1 MSAYFDSQPTAD
13 EITRMTE
20 GFQSWFEI
28 DLDSIGHNIDQAS
41 ARTGGELVPCV
52 KSNAYGHGVV
62 PVVAYMMGKG
72 VKRVLVAKLH
82 EALQLREAGLDVG
95 IISIDPL
102 FSDAQFLT
110 VVEQNITQTIYQSE
124 PARRLNEAAGKLGKT
139 VGIWV
144 KIDTGLGRVGVRWNE
159 ADDFIEE
166 VSKLGNLR
174 IEGIFS
180 TMSEDDDLDRKQV
193 QRILDIEKA
202 ANAKGIEVGT
212 KSIASSNSIFHKDY
226 TYLDATRPGLMLM
239 GFYPEDSDKGH
250 GIALKQSLCWK
261 ARVEH
266 VKFIDAGESLTYS
279 RRFVAE
285 KRTKVGTVH
294 VGYYDGF
301 PRGLTQKGKVRVGD
315 EIKPVLGT
323 VSVNH
328 FLLDLTGTDVQVG
341 DILEPISRTG
351 ENDALGV
358 ANLAGIMTYSLG
370 NALNMLTPR
379 VYTMNGVPVAVTK
392 PKLVEE

>member
-13 EITRMTE
+13 AINEMTE

-28 DLDSIGHNIDQAS
+28 DLDAIGHNLAQAS

-82 EALQLREAGLDVG
+82 EALQLREAGLDIG

-102 FSDAQFLT
+102 FSDAQFVT
-110 VVEQNITQTIYQSE
+110 VVEQGITQTIYQSE

-144 KIDTGLGRVGVRWNE
+144 KIDTGLGRVGIRWNE
-159 ADDFIEE
+159 ADEFIEE
-166 VSKLGNLR
+166 VSKLKNLR

-180 TMSEDDDLDRKQV
+180 TMSEDDELDRKQV
-193 QRILDIEKA
+193 QRMLDIEKT
-202 ANAKGIEVGT
+202 ANSKGIEVGT
-212 KSIASSNSIFHKDY
+212 KSIASSNSLFHKDY

-239 GFYPEDSDKGH
+239 GFYPEDSDKGQ

-266 VKFIDAGESLTYS
+266 VKFIEAGESLTYS

-285 KRTKVGTVH
+285 KKTKVGTVH

-328 FLLDLTGTDVQVG
+328 FLVDLTGTDVQVG
-341 DILEPISRTG
+341 DIVEPISRTG

-358 ANLAGIMTYSLG
+358 ANMAGIMTYSIG

-379 VYTMNGVPVAVTK
+379 VYTMNGVPVVVTK
-392 PKLVEE
+392 PKLVAE

>member
-13 EITRMTE
+13 EITLMTE

-28 DLDSIGHNIDQAS
+28 DLDAIGHNIDQARG
-41 ARTGGELVPCV
+41 RTGGELVPCV
-52 KSNAYGHGVV
+52 KSNSYGHGVV

-102 FSDAQFLT
+102 FSDAQYVT
-110 VVEQNITQTIYQSE
+110 VVEQGITQTIYQSG
-124 PARRLNEAAGKLGKT
+124 PARRLNEAAEKLGKT

-144 KIDTGLGRVGVRWNE
+144 KIDTGLGRVGVRWSE

-180 TMSEDDDLDRKQV
+180 TMSEIDELDRKQV
-193 QRILDIEKA
+193 QRMLDAEA
-202 ANAKGIEVGT
+202 NANAKGIDVGT
-212 KSIASSNSIFHKDY
+212 KSIASSNAIFHNDY

-250 GIALKQSLCWK
+250 GIVLKQSLCWK
-261 ARVEH
+261 ARMEH
-266 VKFIDAGESLTYS
+266 VKFVEAGESLTYN

-285 KRTKVGTVH
+285 RRTKVGTVH
-294 VGYYDGF
+294 IGYYDGF
-301 PRGLTQKGKVRVGD
+301 PRELTKKGKVRVGD

-328 FLLDLTGTDVQVG
+328 FLVDLTGTDVQVG
-341 DILEPISRTG
+341 DVVEPISRTG
-351 ENDALGV
+351 ENDALSV
-358 ANLAGIMTYSLG
+358 ANLAGIMTYRLG
-370 NALNMLTPR
+370 NGFNMLTPR
-379 VYTMNGVPVAVTK
+379 VYTLNGVPVAVTR

>member
-1 MSAYFDSQPTAD
+1 MSAYFGSQPTAGQ
-13 EITRMTE
+13 ITQMIE

-28 DLDSIGHNIDQAS
+28 DLDAIGHNIDQAR
-41 ARTGGELVPCV
+41 ARTGGEIVPCV

-62 PVVAYMMGKG
+62 PVVAYMMDKG

-95 IISIDPL
+95 IINIDPL
-102 FSDAQFLT
+102 FSDAQFKT
-110 VVEQNITQTIYQSE
+110 VVDQDITQTIYQPELS
-124 PARRLNEAAGKLGKT
+124 RRLNEAAGEMGKT
-139 VGIWV
+139 VGIWI

-159 ADDFIEE
+159 ANDFIEE
-166 VSKLGNLR
+166 VSKLKNLR

-180 TMSEDDDLDRKQV
+180 TMSEDDELDRKQV
-193 QRILDIEKA
+193 QRMLDIEAA

-212 KSIASSNSIFHKDY
+212 KSIASSNSLFHKDY

-239 GFYPEDSDKGH
+239 GFYPEDVDKGC
-250 GIALKQSLCWK
+250 GIVLRQSLCWK

-266 VKFIDAGESLTYS
+266 VKWIEAGESVTYS
-279 RRFVAE
+279 RRFVAQ
-285 KRTKVGTVH
+285 KKMKVGTVH

-328 FLLDLTGTDVQVG
+328 FLMDLTGTDVQVG
-341 DILEPISRTG
+341 DIVEPISRTG
-351 ENDALGV
+351 ENDALSV

-379 VYTMNGVPVAVTK
+379 VYTMNGVPVAMTR
-392 PKLVEE
+392 PKLVVE

>member
-13 EITRMTE
+13 QITRMTE

-28 DLDSIGHNIDQAS
+28 DLDAIGHNIDQAS

-82 EALQLREAGLDVG
+82 EALQLREAGLDIG

-102 FSDAQFLT
+102 FSDAQFVT
-110 VVEQNITQTIYQSE
+110 VVEQGITQTIYQSE

-144 KIDTGLGRVGVRWNE
+144 KIDTGLGRVGVRWSE

-180 TMSEDDDLDRKQV
+180 TMSEDDELDRKQV
-193 QRILDIEKA
+193 QRMLDIEKT

-212 KSIASSNSIFHKDY
+212 KSIASSNSVFHKDY

-239 GFYPEDSDKGH
+239 GFYPEDADKGH
-250 GIALKQSLCWK
+250 GIVLKQSLCWK

-266 VKFIDAGESLTYS
+266 VKFIEAGESLTYS

-341 DILEPISRTG
+341 DIVEPISRTG

-358 ANLAGIMTYSLG
+358 ANMAGIMTYSLG

-379 VYTMNGVPVAVTK
+379 VYTVNGVPVAVTK
-392 PKLVEE
+392 PKLVAE

>member
-13 EITRMTE
+13 EITQMTE

-28 DLDSIGHNIDQAS
+28 DLDAIGHNLDQAS

-102 FSDAQFLT
+102 FSDAQFMT
-110 VVEQNITQTIYQSE
+110 VVEQDITQTIYQSE
-124 PARRLNEAAGKLGKT
+124 PARRLNDAAEKLGKT

-144 KIDTGLGRVGVRWNE
+144 KIDTGLGRVGVRWSE

-166 VSKLGNLR
+166 ISKLGNLR

-180 TMSEDDDLDRKQV
+180 TMSEDDELDRKQV

-202 ANAKGIEVGT
+202 ANSKGIEVGT
-212 KSIASSNSIFHKDY
+212 KSIASSNSVFHKDY

-239 GFYPEDSDKGH
+239 GFYPEDADKGH

-266 VKFIDAGESLTYS
+266 VKVIEAGESLTYS

-341 DILEPISRTG
+341 DIVEPISRTG

-358 ANLAGIMTYSLG
+358 ANMAGIMTYSLG

-392 PKLVEE
+392 PKLVAE

>member
-1 MSAYFDSQPTAD
+1 MSAYFGSQPTAD
-13 EITRMTE
+13 QIAQMTE
-20 GFQSWFEI
+20 GFQSWFEV
-28 DLDSIGHNIDQAS
+28 DLDAIGHNIDQARG
-41 ARTGGELVPCV
+41 RTGGEIVPCV

-102 FSDAQFLT
+102 FSDAQYQT
-110 VVEQNITQTIYQSE
+110 VVEQDITQTIYQSE
-124 PARRLNEAAGKLGKT
+124 PARRLNEAAEKLDKT
-139 VGIWV
+139 IGIWI

-159 ADDFIEE
+159 ADNFIEE
-166 VSKLGNLR
+166 VSKLKNLR

-180 TMSEDDDLDRKQV
+180 TMSEDDELDRKQV
-193 QRILDIEKA
+193 QRMLDAEA
-202 ANAKGIEVGT
+202 TANSKGIDVGT
-212 KSIASSNSIFHKDY
+212 KSIASSNSIFHNDY

-239 GFYPEDSDKGH
+239 GFYPEDGDKGH
-250 GIALKQSLCWK
+250 GIELRQSLCWK

-266 VKFIDAGESLTYS
+266 VKWIEAGESLTYS

-328 FLLDLTGTDVQVG
+328 FLVDLTGTDVQVG
-341 DILEPISRTG
+341 DIVEPISRTG

-379 VYTMNGVPVAVTK
+379 VYTMKGLPVAVIK
-392 PKLVEE
+392 PKLVAE

>member
-1 MSAYFDSQPTAD
+1 MSAYFGSQPTAGQ
-13 EITRMTE
+13 ITQMIE

-28 DLDSIGHNIDQAS
+28 DLDAIGHNIDQAR
-41 ARTGGELVPCV
+41 ARTSGEIVPCV

-62 PVVAYMMGKG
+62 PVVAYMMDKG

-95 IISIDPL
+95 IINIDPL
-102 FSDAQFLT
+102 FSDAQFKT
-110 VVEQNITQTIYQSE
+110 VVDQDITQTIYQPE
-124 PARRLNEAAGKLGKT
+124 PARRLNEAAGELGKT
-139 VGIWV
+139 VGIWI

-166 VSKLGNLR
+166 VSKLKNLR

-180 TMSEDDDLDRKQV
+180 TMSEDDELDRKQV
-193 QRILDIEKA
+193 QRMLDIEAA

-212 KSIASSNSIFHKDY
+212 KSIASSNSLFHKDY

-239 GFYPEDSDKGH
+239 GFYPEEADKGH
-250 GIALKQSLCWK
+250 GIMLRQSLCWK

-266 VKFIDAGESLTYS
+266 VKWIEAGESVTYS
-279 RRFVAE
+279 RRFVAQ
-285 KRTKVGTVH
+285 KKMKVGTVH

-328 FLLDLTGTDVQVG
+328 FLMDLTGTDVQVG
-341 DILEPISRTG
+341 DIVEPISRTG
-351 ENDALGV
+351 ENDALSV

-379 VYTMNGVPVAVTK
+379 VYTMNGVPVAMTR
-392 PKLVEE
+392 PKLVVE

>member
-13 EITRMTE
+13 EITLMTE

-28 DLDSIGHNIDQAS
+28 DLDAIGHNIDQAR

-82 EALQLREAGLDVG
+82 EALQLREAGLGVG

-102 FSDAQFLT
+102 FSDAQYKT
-110 VVEQNITQTIYQSE
+110 VVEQGITQTIYQLE
-124 PARRLNEAAGKLGKT
+124 PARRLNEAAEKLEKII
-139 VGIWV
+139 GIWI
-144 KIDTGLGRVGVRWNE
+144 KIDTGLGRVGVRWSE
-159 ADDFIEE
+159 AVEFIDE

-180 TMSEDDDLDRKQV
+180 TMSEDDELDRKQV
-193 QRILDIEKA
+193 QRMLDIEEA

-212 KSIASSNSIFHKDY
+212 KSIASSNSLFHKDY

-239 GFYPEDSDKGH
+239 GFYPEDADKGH

-266 VKFIDAGESLTYS
+266 VKFIEAGESLTYS

-285 KRTKVGTVH
+285 KRTKVGTIH

-341 DILEPISRTG
+341 DIVEPISRTG

-379 VYTMNGVPVAVTK
+379 VYTLNGVPVAVTR
-392 PKLVEE
+392 PKLVAE